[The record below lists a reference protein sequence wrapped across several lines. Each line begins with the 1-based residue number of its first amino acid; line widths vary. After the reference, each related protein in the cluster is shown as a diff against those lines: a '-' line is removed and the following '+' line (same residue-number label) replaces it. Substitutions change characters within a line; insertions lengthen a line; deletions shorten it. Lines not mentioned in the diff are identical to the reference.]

1 MQWDCVFLDALT
13 PYISVRRAWRN
24 DHNRADISTSEKS
37 VAVFKEI
44 IIYCNI
50 KLRNDVS
57 EFFAFNKRLKIINI
71 KSLQLKQS

>member
-1 MQWDCVFLDALT
+1 MQWDGVFLDALT

-50 KLRNDVS
+50 KGDVG
-57 EFFAFNKRLKIINI
+57 KY
-71 KSLQLKQS
+71 